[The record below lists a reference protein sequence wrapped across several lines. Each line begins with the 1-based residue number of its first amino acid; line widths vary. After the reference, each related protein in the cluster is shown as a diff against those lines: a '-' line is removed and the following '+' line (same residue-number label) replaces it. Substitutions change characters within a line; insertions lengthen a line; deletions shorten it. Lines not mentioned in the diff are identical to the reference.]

1 MKTKDLKSVL
11 SKIEKS
17 KNIIGAERDKLR
29 DLCDDLEDLLETYD
43 RGIEGL
49 ESGHLEIQNAIDA
62 ISELT

>member
-1 MKTKDLKSVL
+1 MKTNELKSVL

-29 DLCDDLEDLLETYD
+29 DLIGDLEDLLETYD

-49 ESGHLEIQNAIDA
+49 ESGQLEIQNAIDA